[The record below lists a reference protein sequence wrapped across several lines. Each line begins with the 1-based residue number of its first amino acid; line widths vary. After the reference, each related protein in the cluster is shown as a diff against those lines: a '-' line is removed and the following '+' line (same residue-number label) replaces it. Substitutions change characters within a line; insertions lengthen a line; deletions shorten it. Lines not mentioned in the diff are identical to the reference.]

1 MLDLTQPTA
10 ALNRLSRYFVLDT
23 FQDAM
28 ALLQRYRHVDS
39 FSAYVHE
46 RALMVMV
53 ALLMQFLIGI
63 GCVMSIVTLLPDMHW
78 SLVLP
83 ILLCMPIVLAGA
95 FLVQAYVF
103 FSWIEGRS
111 MERALGA
118 RRSRRR
124 GKFGSWIVKNF
135 RIDIGPPPR
144 VPWVLSILFL
154 AAPLLLLAYAWL
166 PAAAAVLGLGILI
179 PVLYAALDR

>member
-10 ALNRLSRYFVLDT
+10 ALNRLSRYFILDT
-23 FQDAM
+23 LQDALD
-28 ALLQRYRHVDS
+28 LLQRYRHVDS
-39 FSAYVHE
+39 FNTYVHE

-53 ALLMQFLIGI
+53 AVLMQFLIGI

-83 ILLCMPIVLAGA
+83 VLLCMPIVLAGA

-111 MERALGA
+111 MERALG
-118 RRSRRR
+118 SRRIRKR
-124 GKFGSWIVKNF
+124 GKFGSWIVKYF
-135 RIDIGPPPR
+135 HIDVGPPPR
-144 VPWVLSILFL
+144 VPWLLSTLFV
-154 AAPLLLLAYAWL
+154 AAPLLLLAYSWL
-166 PAAAAVLGLGILI
+166 PAAAVVLGLGTLI
-179 PVLYAALDR
+179 PVVYAALDR